1 MDIFVIFNSAIQ
13 DEDFV
18 TIEDRKDIAIS
29 YIYGWFFLDVFA
41 IIPFSEFMTIGSQ
54 KSGSNEN
61 LNEMVR
67 LAKLGRLY
75 KLIKL
80 TKLLRVF
87 KVVKEKTKLL
97 KLVREMVSLGYGFER
112 LTFITLAF
120 LMITHIVSCLWV
132 FSASFSTDYENTWM

>member
-1 MDIFVIFNSAIQ
+1 
-13 DEDFV
+13 
-18 TIEDRKDIAIS
+18 
-29 YIYGWFFLDVFA
+29 
-41 IIPFSEFMTIGSQ
+41 MTIGSQ

-61 LNEMVR
+61 LNDMVR

-80 TKLLRVF
+80 TKLLRIF
-87 KVVKEKTKLL
+87 KIVKEKTKLL

-120 LMITHIVSCLWV
+120 LMITHIVACLWV
-132 FSASFSTDYENTWM
+132 FSASFSTNYENTWM